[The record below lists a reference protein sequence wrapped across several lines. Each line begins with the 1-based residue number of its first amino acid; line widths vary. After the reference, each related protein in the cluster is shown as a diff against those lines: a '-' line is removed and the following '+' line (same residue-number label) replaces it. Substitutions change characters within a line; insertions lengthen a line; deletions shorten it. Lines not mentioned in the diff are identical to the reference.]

1 MDTDIE
7 KTLVAEVSKLV
18 EDAVPKVEELTDNV
32 LDEAQVAVEDA
43 TKAALDAITEAI
55 DSNPVVEKIEAVI
68 DSNPQLKDAVDKLE
82 SKIVEA
88 VDGRLFSCWC
98 FGWWFSLKITRQD
111 PRKTLSTQ
119 PQSTV
124 TAEPVPSVEVKE
136 WSPPKVAVETS

>member
-1 MDTDIE
+1 
-7 KTLVAEVSKLV
+7 V
-18 EDAVPKVEELTDNV
+18 
-32 LDEAQVAVEDA
+32 
-43 TKAALDAITEAI
+43 I

-82 SKIVEA
+82 SKLVEA